1 MIFFALVVATFAKA
15 DFSVTTNL
23 TTNIVCPSSTI
34 VIEDIVTAAT
44 PGAFTITI
52 GGTASSF
59 TTTVPS
65 GFWLEQDE
73 QEVIYSYIT
82 PSSKVSPGSYVLE
95 VTIAQGG
102 VVKTQRHTIIVENCH
117 NAVIK
122 IEPQTQAICAC
133 EQKSFTLTLSNLGN
147 YLENYILSVEG
158 PAKDWINLSSK
169 EITLGSNKS
178 TTITAYVMTP
188 CNIRGNYE
196 VNFVAKSKSEYAKAN
211 AKANIDVVSCYDYSI
226 STEKNYYSICEAE
239 KLTIPV
245 KIKNFGTQSNIYK
258 INMKG
263 PNWATLDLKQITIEK
278 DKEGT
283 FNIIAQPPY
292 KIQGNF
298 TIFLEV
304 MSEYG
309 KVLKKHD
316 VRIDVAKCYD
326 VAVTIEED
334 KDKMCNALSNTYS
347 VVVRNTG
354 NFQNTYDIVLEAPE
368 WVTISEK
375 RLTLN
380 ASKEKSI
387 TLDVHP
393 PYDTKED
400 TYEIKVKAVDAISKA
415 EASDTLNITTISLE
429 ECYRPAV
436 STKDEIVKV
445 ARDGTATV
453 LFIVENKGSNDA
465 NYTIEIS
472 GTATKFAQINP
483 GTIELKAGKAETL
496 YLYIA
501 PPLEQ
506 QLDDYTVTVTVRL
519 EDTTILASKTITIT
533 VVEAGVTTPQLPSPA
548 PIEKEEAKP
557 SIFAQIISWLANLFK
572 AKPSN
577 ETQPKVEI
585 TNFTNINITNAIT
598 NETTPKKNEPPTLIK
613 KIPDITIQSGKE
625 ETINLADY
633 FSDPNNDALTYVA
646 VKPSNI
652 TLTIVGN
659 IVTIEPQQNF
669 IGTRELVFYASDG
682 YSLAQSNSIKII
694 VTNGTSTTTSTN
706 TTNNNTNNIQ
716 NNTNN
721 TQTTQTT
728 SQNSSNLAENS
739 ELECDE
745 RCYDSILEKETIEE
759 KTKNLD
765 LSKYT
770 GWIILAIIILAV
782 IVIVLTGAG
791 KKIINFFEEDSGKK
805 NNHRNNKR

>member
-1 MIFFALVVATFAKA
+1 MIFFALVVVINFAKA
-15 DFSVTTNL
+15 DFAVTTNL
-23 TTNIVCPSSTI
+23 TTNTVCPSSTI
-34 VIEDIVTAAT
+34 VIEDIVTATT
-44 PGAFTITI
+44 PGAFTITM

-65 GFWLEQDE
+65 GFWLEQGE

-82 PSSKVSPGSYVLE
+82 PSSKISPGSYILE

-102 VVKTQRHTIIVENCH
+102 IVKTQRHAVIVENCH
-117 NAVIK
+117 NTVIK
-122 IEPQTQAICAC
+122 IEPLTQAICAC

-147 YLENYILSVEG
+147 YLENYVLSVEG
-158 PAKDWINLSSK
+158 PAKDWINLSSE

-188 CNIRGNYE
+188 CNIKGSYE

-226 STEKNYYSICEAE
+226 STEKTYYSVCEAE

-263 PNWATLDLKQITIEK
+263 PSWTTLDLKQITMEK
-278 DKEGT
+278 DKERT
-283 FNIIAQPPY
+283 FNIVAQPPY

-326 VAVTIEED
+326 VSVTIEED

-354 NFQNTYDIVLEAPE
+354 NFQNTYDIILEAPE

-380 ASKEKSI
+380 TSKEKSI
-387 TLDVHP
+387 ILDVHP
-393 PYDTKED
+393 PYDTKEG
-400 TYEIKVKAVDAISKA
+400 TYEIKVKAIDAISKA
-415 EASDTLNITTISLE
+415 EATDSLNITTISLE
-429 ECYRPAV
+429 ECYEPAIN
-436 STKDEIVKV
+436 TKDEIVRV

-483 GTIELKAGKAETL
+483 GTVELESGKAETL

-506 QLDDYTVTVTVRL
+506 QLDDYTATVTVRL

-533 VVEAGVTTPQLPSPA
+533 VVEAGATAQLPPPT
-548 PIEKEEAKP
+548 PIEEAKP
-557 SIFAQIISWLANLFK
+557 SIFAQIISWIVNLFK

-577 ETQPKVEI
+577 ETQPKQPKVDI
-585 TNFTNINITNAIT
+585 TNFTNMTNMTANVT
-598 NETTPKKNEPPTLIK
+598 ARTKNEPPVLTE
-613 KIPDITIQSGKE
+613 KIPDITIQSGKK

-633 FSDPNNDALTYVA
+633 FSDPNNDPLTYVV

-652 TLTIVGN
+652 SLTIVGN

-669 IGTRELVFYASDG
+669 IGTREIVFYASDG
-682 YSLAQSNSIKII
+682 YNLAQSNSIKII
-694 VTNGTSTTTSTN
+694 VTNGTGTNSTNDTNTTITTNTTN
-706 TTNNNTNNIQ
+706 TTNNNA
-716 NNTNN
+716 NN
-721 TQTTQTT
+721 TQNIP
-728 SQNSSNLAENS
+728 QNSSNLAENS
-739 ELECDE
+739 NSECDE
-745 RCYDSILEKETIEE
+745 DEECYDFILEKETIEE
-759 KTKNLD
+759 KTK
-765 LSKYT
+765 KYV
-770 GWIILAIIILAV
+770 GWIILAIIILAA

-791 KKIINFFEEDSGKK
+791 KKIIDFFEEDTKK
-805 NNHRNNKR
+805 NNNYKNNKK